1 MKPDVAVVVSQL
13 VTGYRG
19 QGHDTVVSG
28 PFSAEL
34 HSGELTCLLGPN
46 GAGKS
51 TLLRTLSAFQTPL
64 RGDISIV
71 GRSLDSYSETELAKV
86 IGVVLTDKI
95 GVNNMTVAQLVG
107 LGRSPYTG
115 FWGTLG
121 DDDREVVDEAMTLVG
136 IAELRDRAVQSLS
149 DGERQKAMIAKALA
163 QQTPV
168 IFLDEPTAFLDY
180 PSKVE
185 IMRWQNYFSVD
196 PRP

>member
-1 MKPDVAVVVSQL
+1 MTNA
-13 VTGYRG
+13 
-19 QGHDTVVSG
+19 
-28 PFSAEL
+28 SASIGGGVYL
-34 HSGELTCLLGPN
+34 LLGEN

-121 DDDREVVDEAMTLVG
+121 VSPNLKSAIVTLP
-136 IAELRDRAVQSLS
+136 LPS
-149 DGERQKAMIAKALA
+149 
-163 QQTPV
+163 
-168 IFLDEPTAFLDY
+168 AFAI
-180 PSKVE
+180 SKFTVRFP
-185 IMRWQNYFSVD
+185 I
-196 PRP
+196 

>member
-107 LGRSPYTG
+107 LGRSPYTS

-163 QQTPV
+163 QQTP
-168 IFLDEPTAFLDY
+168 P
-180 PSKVE
+180 
-185 IMRWQNYFSVD
+185 
-196 PRP
+196 